1 MARFHFHNKMGNSK
15 TTKGVRFLTKKL
27 RVAMRSVRL
36 LQSSGGSAVA
46 MITPERM
53 SALKWM
59 TASVRDALS
68 ELLLSL
74 NILAELM
81 HRSKQHC
88 Y

>member
-1 MARFHFHNKMGNSK
+1 
-15 TTKGVRFLTKKL
+15 
-27 RVAMRSVRL
+27 
-36 LQSSGGSAVA
+36 